1 MKRSIIA
8 LFCIA
13 CFFTACRQPQAN
25 NSANETNEA
34 PLSSENRTS
43 LTAEQMENGE
53 ILLGRAELR
62 EMRSMLKTNGLVDV
76 APQNMLSVSF
86 PLGGYIKNIRLL
98 PGMRI
103 KKGSVLCILE
113 DIQYIQLQQD
123 YLSARSSLQF
133 LETDF
138 LRQQELNKDKASS
151 DKVFQQSRNLYESQ
165 KILVKSLSEKLR
177 LININPDKLNED
189 NISRSVNILSP
200 IDGYVSRVNVNAGK
214 YVTPADVLFEL
225 INPEKG
231 HLRLT
236 IFEKDASRVSPG
248 QRVIAYSAERP
259 LEKYRASVELIARNI
274 DENRTVEAHCH
285 FEKADKKLTPGM
297 FMSAEIELSNEKTL
311 AVPNDA
317 LVKWENNYFV
327 FAHEGNNVFEMTPVD
342 IGVSDEGFTAIK
354 TDIKG
359 KEIVV
364 KNAYALL
371 MKMKNTD

>member
-1 MKRSIIA
+1 MKKSIII
-8 LFCIA
+8 LFCITGLLAA
-13 CFFTACRQPQAN
+13 CSNPQTN
-25 NSANETNEA
+25 NSVNEASEA
-34 PLSSENRTS
+34 PLSSGNRTS

-53 ILLGRAELR
+53 IVLGRPALR
-62 EMRSMLKTNGLVDV
+62 EMRSILKVNGLVDV

-86 PLGGYIKNIRLL
+86 PLGGYIKSIRLL
-98 PGMRI
+98 PGMKI
-103 KKGSVLCILE
+103 KKGSVLCTLE

-133 LETDF
+133 LEADF
-138 LRQQELNKDKASS
+138 LRQQELNKDKANS

-189 NISRSVNILSP
+189 NISRSVNIIAP

-214 YVTPADVLFEL
+214 YVAPADVLFEL
-225 INPEKG
+225 INPENV
-231 HLRLT
+231 HLSLT
-236 IFEKDASRVSPG
+236 VFEKDASRISRG

-259 LEKYRASVELIARNI
+259 LEKYQASVELIARNI
-274 DENRTVEAHCH
+274 DENRTVEVHCH

-327 FAHEGNNVFEMTPVD
+327 FIHAGNHVFEMIPVD

-354 TDIKG
+354 TDISE

-364 KNAYALL
+364 RNAYALL

>member
-1 MKRSIIA
+1 MKRSIIV
-8 LFCIA
+8 LLCTA
-13 CFFTACRQPQAN
+13 CFLTACRQPQAN

-34 PLSSENRTS
+34 PLSPENRTS

-53 ILLGRAELR
+53 ILLGRAEPR
-62 EMRSMLKTNGLVDV
+62 EVRSMLKTNGLVDV

-98 PGMRI
+98 PGMSI
-103 KKGSVLCILE
+103 KKGSVLCTLE

-177 LININPDKLNED
+177 LININPDKLNEE
-189 NISRSVNILSP
+189 NISRSVNIPSP
-200 IDGYVSRVNVNAGK
+200 IDGYVSKVNVNAGK
-214 YVTPADVLFEL
+214 YVAPADVLFEL
-225 INPEKG
+225 INPENV
-231 HLRLT
+231 HLSLT
-236 IFEKDASRVSPG
+236 IFEKDAFRVSPG

-259 LEKYRASVELIARNI
+259 MEKYRASVELIARNI

-285 FEKADKKLTPGM
+285 LEKADKKLTPGM

-354 TDIKG
+354 TDIKE
-359 KEIVV
+359 KQIVV